1 VKRKKYR
8 PFHAKGKFSLLN
20 CFEQLGRSNAGLKL
34 DLGIEVDAFCFDLK

>member
-1 VKRKKYR
+1 MQ
-8 PFHAKGKFSLLN
+8 KGKFSLLN